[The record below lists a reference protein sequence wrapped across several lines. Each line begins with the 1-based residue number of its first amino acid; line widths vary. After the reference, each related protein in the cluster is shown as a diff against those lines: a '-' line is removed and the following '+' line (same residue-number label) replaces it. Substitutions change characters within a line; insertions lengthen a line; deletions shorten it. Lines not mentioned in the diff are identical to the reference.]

1 MQHLYTCQAALE
13 LHIEAGMTACGLFP
27 HAQTFEQVR
36 ASRLARQPQPT
47 CSRVSPTRQV
57 DGLSLTASSG
67 CLGRQVARTS
77 AGTPE
82 GCNAKRKFTVSC
94 SDAAIHPLSGLS
106 HLGTPAG
113 RRVGSA
119 PRSGGCVAAMARR
132 GPPAGAEYPD
142 SVGLSSSAAPSR
154 GRVPGVF
161 RVAGVVRPCPFF
173 MFRNSPG
180 RFGTAMSRVL
190 QCTAC

>member
-1 MQHLYTCQAALE
+1 M
-13 LHIEAGMTACGLFP
+13 
-27 HAQTFEQVR
+27 
-36 ASRLARQPQPT
+36 QPQPT

-67 CLGRQVARTS
+67 CSGRQVARTS

-119 PRSGGCVAAMARR
+119 PRSGDCVAAMARR

-142 SVGLSSSAAPSR
+142 SVGLSHHLQLLAGVVSLGFSVSLGLSARVLSLCFGIALAGLVRRCLVFFSAPRAENALRLELEPGSR
-154 GRVPGVF
+154 GRRAWALCVRVF
-161 RVAGVVRPCPFF
+161 FVY
-173 MFRNSPG
+173 
-180 RFGTAMSRVL
+180 
-190 QCTAC
+190 